1 MGNFFRKSNLIKKHK
16 KLATF
21 LAVMVALVMTYLLIL
36 PAITLDMERAREEPG
51 VEVEQSSQLPPSLPA
66 LGDSDSNLGSATES
80 SQEADTSQTES
91 TENDL
96 ITQATTLTATNQ
108 DYTITADVNAD
119 AQLPKDTSLTVKE
132 IKTDDE
138 AYQSNYEK
146 VKNSLTEK
154 TIDSVLFYDITFE
167 SKGEKVEPKADV
179 KVTITP
185 KEAMDAK
192 DNFDVLHF
200 PDDGSQENIS
210 QKDVKE
216 IDHKITSVSF
226 DNSQFSAY
234 ALVTSSN
241 PSESKANLNKVGGP
255 RSTTT
260 HNVTF
265 K

>member
-96 ITQATTLTATNQ
+96 ITPATTLTATNQ
-108 DYTITADVNAD
+108 DYMITADVNAD

-146 VKNSLTEK
+146 VKK
-154 TIDSVLFYDITFE
+154 AIDKNYSHWKKL
-167 SKGEKVEPKADV
+167 K
-179 KVTITP
+179 
-185 KEAMDAK
+185 
-192 DNFDVLHF
+192 NF
-200 PDDGSQENIS
+200 
-210 QKDVKE
+210 
-216 IDHKITSVSF
+216 
-226 DNSQFSAY
+226 
-234 ALVTSSN
+234 
-241 PSESKANLNKVGGP
+241 
-255 RSTTT
+255 
-260 HNVTF
+260 
-265 K
+265 

>member
-1 MGNFFRKSNLIKKHK
+1 M
-16 KLATF
+16 
-21 LAVMVALVMTYLLIL
+21 
-36 PAITLDMERAREEPG
+36 
-51 VEVEQSSQLPPSLPA
+51 PPSLPA

-241 PSESKANLNKVGGP
+241 LSESKANLNKVGGP

-260 HNVTF
+260 HNITF
-265 K
+265 KYTDNAGVEHKMVTAQIVDGGTISDFPIKII